1 MWLPRSFHSTAVALL
16 TWSALV
22 RDVAAQ
28 VTTDCNPLN
37 ATCPVD
43 PALGTEAYFH
53 FNRTPSFDIWETTMA
68 PVEWSLNDGATFTIK
83 KQGDSPTIRSK
94 FYIFGGRTEIW
105 MKAATGTGVI
115 SSVMFLSD
123 DLDEIDWEFLGG
135 DNANVQTNYYGKGFI
150 PEKTNGGMH
159 PVTGGVQDDYHNYTT
174 DWRQDRLEW
183 WVDGALV
190 RTLYAKDAN
199 DTYYYPQTP
208 MRLSLGIWAGGDP
221 RLSKGVN
228 EWAGGVTDYDQAP
241 FSMFVKSVQVQDYSS
256 GKEYAYGDRSGSWE
270 SIKIVE

>member
-1 MWLPRSFHSTAVALL
+1 MWLPSHAAAIALL
-16 TWSALV
+16 AWSALV
-22 RDVAAQ
+22 SNTAAQ

-37 ATCPVD
+37 KTCPAN
-43 PALGTEAYFH
+43 PAFGTEYNFN
-53 FNRTPSFDIWETTMA
+53 FNRTPNVDVWQTTVG
-68 PVEWSLNDGATFTIK
+68 PIEWSLNDGATFTIR

-105 MKAATGTGVI
+105 MKAAQGTGVI

-135 DNANVQTNYYGKGFI
+135 DNANVQTNYYGKGVI
-150 PEKTNGGMH
+150 PEKSNGGMH
-159 PVTGGVQDDYHNYTT
+159 PVGGGVQNGYHNYTT
-174 DWRQDRLEW
+174 DWQKDRLEF

-190 RTLYAKDAN
+190 RTLHAKDAN

-221 RLSKGVN
+221 RLEKGVN
-228 EWAGGVTDYDQAP
+228 EWAGGVTDYSQGP
-241 FSMFVKSVQVQDYSS
+241 FSMYVKSVHVQDYGS
-256 GKEYAYGDRSGSWE
+256 GKEYVYGDRSGSWE
-270 SIKIVE
+270 SIKMVE